1 VPGLEN
7 GRCDPPDF
15 ATAGGIFNPS
25 GKQHGLRNPDGPMAG
40 DLRNLVVGPSGL
52 SNYNTA
58 AARVKLEPGEQAA
71 LLKPGGTSLVIY
83 AQTDD
88 DRTQPEGGAGPRIA
102 CGVIVAGPSGV
113 AIQASTALAAQPPP
127 PSSSSRPNA
136 MASVLIALGG
146 IVLIGAGLAVRR
158 QGRPSRDPF
167 GECARPAKLGKR

>member
-1 VPGLEN
+1 VPGHRR
-7 GRCDPPDF
+7 RCDPPDF
-15 ATAGGIFNPS
+15 ATASGIFNPS

-113 AIQASTALAAQPPP
+113 L
-127 PSSSSRPNA
+127 SRHRPRLPRN
-136 MASVLIALGG
+136 
-146 IVLIGAGLAVRR
+146 RR
-158 QGRPSRDPF
+158 
-167 GECARPAKLGKR
+167 RPAVPAGRTPWRRCSSPSAASS